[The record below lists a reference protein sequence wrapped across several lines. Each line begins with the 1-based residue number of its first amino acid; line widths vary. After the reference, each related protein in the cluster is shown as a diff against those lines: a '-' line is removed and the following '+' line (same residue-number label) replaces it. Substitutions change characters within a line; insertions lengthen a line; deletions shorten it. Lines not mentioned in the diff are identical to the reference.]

1 MWKLFVS
8 IIIQLQIFI
17 LNGNDRNLLRVLR
30 FIDELKAK
38 RIRVK
43 DNMVVRRLV
52 KMKNKA
58 KKKAMNDTKK
68 ENQTKNKGKKD
79 WKQR

>member
-1 MWKLFVS
+1 
-8 IIIQLQIFI
+8 
-17 LNGNDRNLLRVLR
+17 LLRVLR